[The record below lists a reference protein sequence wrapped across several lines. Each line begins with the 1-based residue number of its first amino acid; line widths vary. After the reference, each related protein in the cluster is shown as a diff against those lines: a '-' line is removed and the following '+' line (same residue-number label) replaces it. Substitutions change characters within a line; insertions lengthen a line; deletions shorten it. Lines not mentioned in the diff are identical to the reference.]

1 MVSKLVRENIVN
13 LQRIARSKPKTAKLT
28 LQNASSGLIESIRQV
43 ILNTLN
49 GVVQLKPT
57 QLKAL
62 KKYKARLRAATS
74 RTTPASKRKVIIQKG
89 HGFIIPLLTAVLPHI
104 VGGIA
109 SLISKRKNKK

>member
-1 MVSKLVRENIVN
+1 MVSKIVRENIVN
-13 LQRIARSKPKTAKLT
+13 LQRIARSKPKTAKLI

-49 GVVQLKPT
+49 GVVQLKPA

-62 KKYKARLRAATS
+62 KKYRARLRAISKT
-74 RTTPASKRKVIIQKG
+74 TTPASKRKVIIQKG

-109 SLISKRKNKK
+109 SLISKQKNKK